1 MLLKSKDAQIR
12 DLQENIGRDKNVI
25 HFLEVENKQL
35 ETEKA
40 MCEIKDIKARK
51 EARRTNTKIDEVL
64 GTHDDTEEEEEQLLR
79 RRPRTIGLRKA
90 LTKEREQETTLA
102 E

>member
-12 DLQENIGRDKNVI
+12 DLQANIGRDKNLI
-25 HFLEVENKQL
+25 HFLEVESKQL
-35 ETEKA
+35 ETEKV

-51 EARRTNTKIDEVL
+51 EARRAKKNIDEVL
-64 GTHDDTEEEEEQLLR
+64 GTHDDTEEEEEQLLG
-79 RRPRTIGLRKA
+79 RRPRTIGLIKA
-90 LTKEREQETTLA
+90 LTKEREQETTLV